1 MNTTPTPVPSA
12 TVRRPRPFRTY
23 YYTSLRHKETEWA
36 RIGHACTMVG
46 AIRAAVVKILNRH
59 MERADIIG
67 EDGVRIAWVRREKNR
82 IVIWGDKL

>member
-1 MNTTPTPVPSA
+1 
-12 TVRRPRPFRTY
+12 
-23 YYTSLRHKETEWA
+23 
-36 RIGHACTMVG
+36 
-46 AIRAAVVKILNRH
+46 